1 MAKKILVVDDDEL
14 VLIALSEL
22 LKPKGYEVVTALNG
36 PTALNLLSRDRVD
49 LIILDIIMPEMSGL
63 EVCRKIRA
71 MENYQDVPIMMLTAK
86 SADEDK
92 QQGMEAGANLFLPK
106 PISPQRL
113 IQLVDNA
120 VQSK

>member
-1 MAKKILVVDDDEL
+1 MAKKILVVDDEEL
-14 VLIALSEL
+14 ILIALSEL

-36 PTALNLLSRDRVD
+36 PTALDILSRDRVD

-120 VQSK
+120 VQSR

>member
-14 VLIALSEL
+14 VLIALTEL
-22 LKPKGYEVVTALNG
+22 LKPRGYEVLTALSG
-36 PTALNLLSRDRVD
+36 PSALDLLCRDRAD

-63 EVCRKIRA
+63 EVCRKIRD
-71 MENYQDVPIMMLTAK
+71 MEGYQDVPIMLLTAK

-92 QQGMEAGANLFLPK
+92 QEGMEAGADLFLPK

-113 IQLVDNA
+113 LQLVDEA
-120 VQSK
+120 MQTG

>member
-14 VLIALSEL
+14 VLIALTEL
-22 LKPKGYEVVTALNG
+22 LRPRGYEVATALSG
-36 PTALNLLSRDRVD
+36 SAALELLCRDRVD
-49 LIILDIIMPEMSGL
+49 LIILDVIMPEMSGL

-71 MENYQDVPIMMLTAK
+71 METYQDVPIMMLTAK

-92 QQGMEAGANLFLPK
+92 QPGMEAGANLFLPK

-113 IQLVDNA
+113 IQLVDDA
-120 VQSK
+120 VQAR